1 MAKLG
6 SAANASVSQYPPV
19 GYHMFEITEYEY
31 KTFGSG
37 AEGYIVDF
45 KIVGSEDKPDAVGR
59 SLRLNYITVKSDGT
73 ALEIGLSGMKKLVLV
88 THGKDESENED
99 FELDELVGKFFYAQL
114 SVKEKDGNE
123 NANLSKHTA
132 AE

>member
-6 SAANASVSQYPPV
+6 AAASASTSQYPPV
-19 GYHMFEITEYEY
+19 GYHLFEIKEYEY

-37 AEGYIVDF
+37 AEGFVFDF
-45 KIVGSEDKPDAVGR
+45 KITASEDVPAAVGR
-59 SLRLNYITVKSDGT
+59 TLRLNYITVKSDGT
-73 ALEIGLSGMKKLVLV
+73 ALDIGLAGVKKLVLV
-88 THGKDESENED
+88 THGKDASEDED
-99 FELDELVGKFFYAQL
+99 FELDEIIGSSFYAQL

-123 NANLSKHTA
+123 NANLSKHTP